1 MSTATTV
8 SQLRFDYENHLFKD
22 LLRYPEINAWQHKIN
37 QRHHFDLHQRY
48 LLGNA
53 VKVTSALFPELIAI
67 YQDCLTHINLSIA
80 GQLYIHQNS
89 EYNAN
94 VYAHEQQ
101 FDILLTS
108 ALVRDFKPAEIA
120 FVIGHELGHVLFEHN
135 HIPRN
140 LLFTQDAP
148 ALPATLA
155 KRLFQWS
162 YAAEISADRI
172 GFLTCGNLS
181 SAANAFFKTAS
192 GIQLDDDNRVVQS
205 LRAQFTEIEKL
216 TAQLDNPGV
225 STHPL
230 IPIRFKSLELI
241 SLDLLNFRNHQALKI
256 KDLQAINQQVQA
268 VLARTT
274 PVNLEVRRDATV
286 LVEEEFMSLSLLCL
300 LYVAVSDGAIKEREL
315 QFLQLVVEQATA
327 TFHLEDVLQDAQKD
341 STAFQA
347 QLLKD
352 ISTFQISPAYM
363 SDILRRCVDLC
374 QQRPTPLE
382 IMAMKTLCMTLKQKS
397 ALVDSLLTIT

>member
-1 MSTATTV
+1 MSIATTI

-22 LLRYPEINAWQHKIN
+22 LLRYPEINAWQQKLN
-37 QRHHFDLHQRY
+37 QQQHFDLHQRY

-53 VKVTSALFPELIAI
+53 VKVTSTLFPQLTAI
-67 YQDCLTHINLSIA
+67 YQDCLTHINTPIA

-135 HIPRN
+135 SIPSSR
-140 LLFTQDAP
+140 LLFAEDAP
-148 ALPATLA
+148 ALPRTLI

-172 GFLTCGNLS
+172 GFLTCGSLS

-192 GIQLDDDNRVVQS
+192 GIQLDDDNRVVHA
-205 LRAQFTEIEKL
+205 LRDQFTEIERL
-216 TAQLDNPGV
+216 TAQLDNPGL

-241 SLDLLNFRNHQALKI
+241 SLDLLNFRNNRQALRTR
-256 KDLQAINQQVQA
+256 DLQTNKCK
-268 VLARTT
+268 
-274 PVNLEVRRDATV
+274 P
-286 LVEEEFMSLSLLCL
+286 S
-300 LYVAVSDGAIKEREL
+300 
-315 QFLQLVVEQATA
+315 
-327 TFHLEDVLQDAQKD
+327 
-341 STAFQA
+341 
-347 QLLKD
+347 
-352 ISTFQISPAYM
+352 SPA
-363 SDILRRCVDLC
+363 RH
-374 QQRPTPLE
+374 PL
-382 IMAMKTLCMTLKQKS
+382 I
-397 ALVDSLLTIT
+397 